1 MPAQAGAGAP
11 QGASAAT
18 AATATP
24 ASGTSST
31 PPLDMNGGPENDQ
44 VPADQVVPPR
54 LTFPT
59 FRLR

>member
-1 MPAQAGAGAP
+1 VSAPANAAAP
-11 QGASAAT
+11 ESASGTT

-24 ASGTSST
+24 ASGTSAS

-54 LTFPT
+54 LNFPT
-59 FRLR
+59 FRLH